1 MRTTAP
7 PRIELR
13 RETPARILHLARP
26 IPGPS
31 LSELLVSFQAAELP
45 APGRS
50 VAEKARSILGI
61 GRGRWWLVEEKPVQP
76 HDSPPT
82 TTTSFGIAI
91 DIGDACERFR
101 ISGECVLDLL
111 SKGSALDLDRRA
123 FANGACAL
131 SSFAQLHALLHRAP
145 DGGHFDLYCGF
156 SYAQSLEEWLCEAAA
171 ELGWEGP
178 IGKGGATAKV
188 RT

>member
-50 VAEKARSILGI
+50 VAEKARSIMGI

-131 SSFAQLHALLHRAP
+131 SSVLRKIWWGGAAGVSVSGSDSHLCPFYC
-145 DGGHFDLYCGF
+145 GHFKDEF
-156 SYAQSLEEWLCEAAA
+156 FKIS
-171 ELGWEGP
+171 
-178 IGKGGATAKV
+178 V
-188 RT
+188 V